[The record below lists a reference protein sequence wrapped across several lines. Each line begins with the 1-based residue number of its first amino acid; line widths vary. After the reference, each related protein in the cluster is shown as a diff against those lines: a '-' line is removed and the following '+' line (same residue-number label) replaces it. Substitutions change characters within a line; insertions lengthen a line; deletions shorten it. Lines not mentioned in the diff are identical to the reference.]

1 MCVWGGMGDRGPSVC
16 VWGEGWVTEG
26 PLCVCGGCYCYHHL
40 DYGTLQDATDPLH
53 PIKEESSAMVERY

>member
-1 MCVWGGMGDRGPSVC
+1 MCVC
-16 VWGEGWVTEG
+16 VEGWVTEG
-26 PLCVCGGCYCYHHL
+26 PLCVCVCVCVCVCGGCYCYHRL

>member
-16 VWGEGWVTEG
+16 V
-26 PLCVCGGCYCYHHL
+26 CGGCYCYHRL